1 MNSDYSLNDGN
12 SLSQVNSLDHDKSTS
27 SDSRERLLALDP
39 QQSFIVSAPAGSGK
53 TGLITQRVLRLLC
66 TVDNPE
72 EILCI
77 TFTRKAAGEMT
88 DRINGALE
96 DAALKPRPDNS
107 YQAQTWDLATAA
119 LKRSTQL
126 GWNLVEMP
134 GRLRI
139 QTIDGFCRYIAS
151 QFALETSI
159 GLLPEPSDNP
169 QIHYRAAARALLDCV
184 EDDTATAQHLAVLL
198 SHTGN
203 DLDRCETLLSELL
216 GNREEWLPL
225 IFNAADNQQ
234 YFQQVI
240 DQIIRENLQELEEA
254 LLPIAGELVEL
265 VDFAA
270 RHVPMDKNPEFANL
284 AGITSLPENSLSGI
298 AQWKV
303 LLQILVTKENDLRK
317 TIRAPEGF
325 PTNEK
330 PTKERMLA
338 LLAWC
343 GDNPAVE
350 ELIANT
356 MNLPDSAIS
365 ESQQAILNALGYL
378 LPLLAAQLNT
388 VFQHQEQCDYP
399 AITLAALEAL
409 EPSSEDQTVSDITLR
424 LDYQLRHILVDEFQ
438 DTSGSQINLLSY
450 LIAGW
455 EQNDGR
461 SLFLVGDA
469 MQSLYRFRNANVGLF
484 LNAQHHPIG
493 PVQCQPLSLTT
504 NFRSQKGVID
514 WVNQTF
520 AEAFPAHGDPSRGAI
535 PYSASVADKPQTEGE
550 AVNFYAISAEHKNDY
565 RREEARA
572 IAGLCSQIRQRDP
585 NDSVAILVRGRSHL
599 RAIIPALREAK
610 LQWQAIDINPLANRM
625 PVVDMLSLTRALIS
639 PADRIAWLAV
649 LRSPFCGLGLDD
661 LVRLTSSSDRS
672 GKKPLSL
679 LARLQQI
686 EDKQDFSQSG
696 QQILARVTPVILQAW
711 QNLGRDTMRN
721 TVERLWLE
729 LGGPATLHSAADITD
744 VRRYLDLLEVWQSAG
759 GIQDWNGFQQAVEKL
774 YAAASPNSTSSGNS
788 KTDVSGKPIQIMTI
802 HKSKGLEFD
811 HVILP
816 GLAEPPPPS
825 GKALLRW
832 QEQLDQSGNS
842 SLIMAP
848 LGAYDE
854 EDDTVYRYLK
864 HEDAVKSRL
873 ENTRV
878 LYVGATRAIERLYL
892 FGKLT
897 ATKKGWKQPAKST
910 LLGSIWTTISAG
922 IDNDKYPVTEAEA
935 QETEGNTILQHFRR
949 LRTDFKP
956 EPVPNLVLSTGV
968 EYSRT
973 ENQLGA
979 NNDETNLG
987 SDLVLSDTDQ
997 SSRARHLGTVL
1008 HRTLK
1013 QLATEGVDHW
1023 PLARRQR
1030 LPIAWAAQ
1038 LKELGMLVT
1047 ESELDGLNQAVETM
1061 LADERG
1067 KWILGGHNKAYC
1079 EQALGYSSNGQDL
1092 TSVIDRTFV
1101 DNGVRW
1107 IIDYKYASPFD
1118 TEGQQDFA
1126 ARQTQAYSGQL
1137 CHYATL
1143 YRQLESNPVRCA
1155 LYFPN
1160 IPMFIE
1166 IEAD

>member
-1 MNSDYSLNDGN
+1 MNSVN
-12 SLSQVNSLDHDKSTS
+12 SLSQDNSTS
-27 SDSRERLLALDP
+27 SDSRERKLALDP
-39 QQSFIVSAPAGSGK
+39 QKSFIVSAPAGSGK

-88 DRINGALE
+88 DRINGALQE
-96 DAALKPRPDNS
+96 AALNPRPDNS

-119 LKRSTQL
+119 LERSAEL

-159 GLLPEPSDNP
+159 GLLPEPSENP
-169 QIHYRAAARALLDCV
+169 QVHYRAAARALLDCIE
-184 EDDTATAQHLAVLL
+184 EDTLTAQHLAVLL
-198 SHTGN
+198 AHTGN
-203 DLDRCETLLSELL
+203 DLDRCETLMSELL

-225 IFNAADNQQ
+225 IYAAADNQE

-240 DQIIRENLQELEEA
+240 DQIIGENLLDLEEA

-270 RHVPMDKNPEFANL
+270 RHVSKNENPKFARL
-284 AGITSLPENSLSGI
+284 VGITELPDNSLSGI

-303 LLQILVTKENDLRK
+303 LLRILVTKENDLRK

-325 PTNEK
+325 PKDDK
-330 PTKERMLA
+330 PTKDRMLA

-343 GDNPAVE
+343 RDHPAIE

-378 LPLLAAQLNT
+378 LPLLAAQLTT
-388 VFQHQEQCDYP
+388 VFQQQEQCDYP

-409 EPSSEDQTVSDITLR
+409 EPSSDDQVVSDITLR

-438 DTSGSQINLLSY
+438 DTSGSQINLLSH

-514 WVNQTF
+514 WVNETF
-520 AEAFPAHGDPSRGAI
+520 DNAFPAHGDPSRGAI
-535 PYSASVADKPQTEGE
+535 PYSASVSDKPQSPGD
-550 AVNFYAISAEHKNDY
+550 AVRFYGISAEHKNDY
-565 RREEARA
+565 RREEART
-572 IAGLCSQIRQRDP
+572 IARICSQIQQRDP
-585 NDSVAILVRGRSHL
+585 SDSVAILVRGRGHL
-599 RAIIPALREAK
+599 RSIIPALREAN

-649 LRSPFCGLGLDD
+649 LRAPFCGLGLDD
-661 LVRLTSSSDRS
+661 LLRLTNSADRS

-679 LARLQQI
+679 LAQLQQL
-686 EDKQDFSQSG
+686 DDRHYFSKTG
-696 QQILARVTPVILQAW
+696 QQTLDRITPIILQAW
-711 QNLGRDTMRN
+711 QNRGRDTIRN

-729 LGGPATLHSAADITD
+729 LGGPATLHSPTDIAD
-744 VRRYLDLLEVWQSAG
+744 VRRYLDLLEAWQSAG
-759 GIQDWNGFQQAVEKL
+759 GIEDWSGFQLAVEKL
-774 YAAASPNSTSSGNS
+774 YAAASADSAATDGSPTDNSPQ
-788 KTDVSGKPIQIMTI
+788 PIQIMTI

-811 HVILP
+811 HVLLP
-816 GLAEPPPPS
+816 GLAEPPRSP

-864 HEDAVKSRL
+864 HEDGVKSRL

-878 LYVGATRAIERLYL
+878 LYVGATRAIEHLYL
-892 FGKLT
+892 FGKLS
-897 ATKKGWKQPAKST
+897 ATKKGWKLPSKST
-910 LLGSIWTTISAG
+910 LLGSIWKTISAG
-922 IDNDKYPVTEAEA
+922 IENGQYGVTEAEA
-935 QETEGNTILQHFRR
+935 QETETNTRLQHFRR
-949 LRTDFKP
+949 LRADFKP
-956 EPVPNLVLSTGV
+956 ESLPNLVLSTGV
-968 EYSRT
+968 EYNRAAIQ
-973 ENQLGA
+973 E
-979 NNDETNLG
+979 G
-987 SDLVLSDTDQ
+987 SVIGERDLPDSVLPDKDQ
-997 SSRARHLGTVL
+997 SIRARHLGTVL

-1013 QLATEGVDHW
+1013 QLAIEGIDNW

-1030 LPIAWAAQ
+1030 LAIAWAAQ
-1038 LKELGMLVT
+1038 LKELGILAT
-1047 ESELDGLNQAVETM
+1047 EPEINGLSQSVETM
-1061 LADERG
+1061 LADQRG
-1067 KWILGGHNKAYC
+1067 KWILDRHSHAYC
-1079 EQALGYSSNGQDL
+1079 EQSLSYSSNGRDG
-1092 TSVIDRTFV
+1092 TSIIDRTFV

-1107 IIDYKYASPFD
+1107 IVDYKYASPI
-1118 TEGQQDFA
+1118 TNEAQLDFI
-1126 ARQTQAYSGQL
+1126 ARQTQAYSAQL
-1137 CHYATL
+1137 RHYANL

-1155 LYFPN
+1155 LYFPK